1 MQKITAW
8 QPENGSVEG
17 ECHPTCGGGDGGAGF
32 LVMVEW
38 MVTFLLV
45 SQMIEYGGDRVDVVM
60 ITGMVVMWW

>member
-1 MQKITAW
+1 M
-8 QPENGSVEG
+8 
-17 ECHPTCGGGDGGAGF
+17 F

>member
-8 QPENGSVEG
+8 QPENG
-17 ECHPTCGGGDGGAGF
+17 ECHCTCGGGDGGAVF

>member
-8 QPENGSVEG
+8 QPEIG
-17 ECHPTCGGGDGGAGF
+17 ECHCTCGGGDGGAVF